1 MGAGS
6 LASDYELPFTTENSI
21 DVSQQ
26 VLPTFA
32 AIVGT
37 GGHSR
42 ASIGDFDP
50 AMLLH
55 GEQGVE
61 LFGPIP
67 PQGSVRTTGTVTGI
81 YDKGSGALVV
91 TESTSVNLA
100 TDQPLFRTTNALF
113 IRGEG
118 KFGGERG
125 PSAGAT
131 PLPER
136 RPDRMVTYATR
147 ADQALLYRLSG
158 DRNPLHS
165 DPVFAR
171 RAGFDRPIL
180 HGLCTYGV
188 TGRAL
193 LHTLC
198 DSDPARFHSLRGRF
212 SRPTYP
218 GDVLTVSMWVEGG
231 HGVVPDGEPAG
242 GDRHRQ
248 RGAPVRVSQAHECR
262 LIHSGRW
269 GASAPTVVSS
279 PWPVRTRVGPGSTR
293 RRSRMESMMVGKSE

>member
-1 MGAGS
+1 MSLNLDVVGSTSEPVERSWTSTDSLLYALGAGAGS
-6 LASDYELPFTTENSI
+6 LASDYELAFTTENSI
-21 DVSQQ
+21 DVPQQ
-26 VLPTFA
+26 VLPTYA
-32 AIVGT
+32 AVLGQ

-42 ASIGDFDP
+42 TSIGDFDP

-61 LFGPIP
+61 LLGPIP
-67 PQGSVRTTGTVTGI
+67 AEGSVRTTGTVTGI

-91 TESTSVNLA
+91 TESTSIGV
-100 TDQPLFRTTNALF
+100 DSGQPLFRTTNALF

-118 KFGGERG
+118 GFGGDRG
-125 PSAGAT
+125 PSDGAARI
-131 PLPER
+131 PDR

-165 DPVFAR
+165 DPVFAK

-180 HGLCTYGV
+180 HGLCTYAV

-198 DSDPARFHSLRGRF
+198 GSDPGRFHSMRGRF

-218 GDVLTVSMWVEGG
+218 GDVLTVSMWIEDDVALFRT
-231 HGVVPDGEPAG
+231 VS
-242 GDRHRQ
+242 Q
-248 RGAPVRVSQAHECR
+248 RGE
-262 LIHSGRW
+262 
-269 GASAPTVVSS
+269 TVIDNGVLAF
-279 PWPVRTRVGPGSTR
+279 G
-293 RRSRMESMMVGKSE
+293 